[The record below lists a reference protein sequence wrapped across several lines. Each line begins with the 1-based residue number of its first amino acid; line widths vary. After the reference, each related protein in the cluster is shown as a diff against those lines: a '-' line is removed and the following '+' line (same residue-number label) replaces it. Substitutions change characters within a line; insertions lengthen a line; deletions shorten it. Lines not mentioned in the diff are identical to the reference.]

1 MDNPKGCIN
10 NSELELAGVILSAY
24 LASAGT
30 PSTHT
35 TIWCTSDNM
44 AAVAWAN
51 TGSTST
57 TSPSAFLLR
66 TLGQLSQQRHFT
78 LTAFHV
84 AGVANELADFLSRRF
99 DLSWDAV
106 HAALL
111 SRFPSQIS
119 WQIVQPPLDS
129 LSLVTSSLS
138 KQIWDAAYPLATPLP
153 NPPPGS
159 FGNGSVTSCDRIPI
173 FAPATTQSPYYNYL
187 PGATA
192 QAPWLHWSSCS

>member
-1 MDNPKGCIN
+1 
-10 NSELELAGVILSAY
+10 
-24 LASAGT
+24 
-30 PSTHT
+30 
-35 TIWCTSDNM
+35 
-44 AAVAWAN
+44 
-51 TGSTST
+51 
-57 TSPSAFLLR
+57 
-66 TLGQLSQQRHFT
+66 

-99 DLSWDAV
+99 DLSWGAV
-106 HAALL
+106 HADLL

-119 WQIVQPPLDS
+119 WQIVQPPLDG

-159 FGNGSVTSCDRIPI
+159 FGNGSVMSCDRIPI
-173 FAPATTQSPYYNYL
+173 FAPAKTQSPYYNYL

-192 QAPWLHWSSCS
+192 QAPWLPEVVKLQLKRWHAPFVPWGRHWPHWDNPTRGSLRRIPSIFGLPDNWLPTEKRTPLQNAANFQVRGSYS